1 MNSSISEIVNEITT
15 VNFNDS
21 NNPSITT
28 RPFVFIESSNPANPK
43 QTITHSDTSLIFR
56 PPFPP
61 ALEADDIFG
70 KKSDG
75 TNPTKP
81 PNAFILYRRA
91 FVKSALANGYKLPM
105 TVISSMASQAWGQE
119 LPFIKEEYKKIA
131 KEAKKN
137 HDLLFPKT
145 PKIKESKRWRV
156 YPIKPRNKS
165 TPEQTTPLTANKES
179 LMISEPSTPAPEI
192 DNETEWEQLFNF
204 YVDPNKE
211 KNDEQNVFIWEDFLE
226 NYDNNTNQVAIE
238 AQCDAFLDIEIS
250 TPNIEL
256 TPEMNGSLDS
266 FYFPIELSDFR
277 LPEEYEPLNFFV
289 PQDAMKPNYSIENLN
304 EQLFSFLPIF

>member
-1 MNSSISEIVNEITT
+1 EITT
-15 VNFNDS
+15 INFNDS
-21 NNPSITT
+21 NNLSITT
-28 RPFVFIESSNPANPK
+28 RPIVFIESSSPVNPK
-43 QTITHSDTSLIFR
+43 QTITHSDISLTFR

-70 KKSDG
+70 KKPDG

-91 FVKSALANGYKLPM
+91 FVKSALVNGYKLPM
-105 TVISSMASQAWGQE
+105 TVISTMASQAWGQE
-119 LPFIKEEYKKIA
+119 LPFVKDEYKKIA

-156 YPIKPRNKS
+156 YPIKPRSKS
-165 TPEQTTPLTANKES
+165 TPEPTTPLTANKLS
-179 LMISEPSTPAPEI
+179 LMISEPSTPAPKI
-192 DNETEWEQLFNF
+192 DNENEWEQLFNL

-211 KNDEQNVFIWEDFLE
+211 KNDKQNVFIWKDFLE
-226 NYDNNTNQVAIE
+226 NYDNTNQVDIE

-256 TPEMNGSLDS
+256 TPEIYLNHLEEQHQINESLDS
-266 FYFPIELSDFR
+266 FCSPIELPDFC
-277 LPEEYEPLNFFV
+277 LPEEYEPLDFFV
-289 PQDAMKPNYSIENLN
+289 L
-304 EQLFSFLPIF
+304 L